1 MSDTPRVCF
10 EDSAAGATRWAIAE
24 TPSNRAATHTLVS
37 SVVPSPSDGSYP
49 LDGLQATHG

>member
-37 SVVPSPSDGSYP
+37 SVAPSPSDGSYP